1 MSQPSLELDYDDGS
15 DPTFTVGELAEAIK
29 QVLRRG
35 FNDGV
40 WVRGEIQGFQPRAN
54 GHVYFNLTERGDAGQ
69 STIPVALWAGTLAR
83 LRGLLAKNRMRL
95 ENGLAVRIHAR
106 LDFYGPSGRLS
117 LVMDGLDPTYTL
129 GKLAA
134 ERDQLLRRLVAE
146 GLLDAN
152 KRRRLAAA
160 PLRVGVVT
168 SVGSAAWAD
177 LTHELEASGIGFHLL
192 AVHTTVQ
199 GDGAVDGI
207 VAALAALGRRDLELI
222 VIVRGGGS
230 RTDLATFDDERIAR
244 AIASCAVPVWTGL
257 GHEIDRAVADDVA
270 HSAHKTP
277 TACAAA
283 LVARVR
289 DAHLRAE
296 TAWSGVV
303 VQTGTDLDVHERRLD
318 DRARQVSRRTEGAVA
333 VADER
338 RRARAGRVVAA
349 ARRRL
354 DAEHARSGLRAHRA
368 ATSAP
373 AALRAAQADLDVAA
387 ARVGAL
393 DPAVAMARG
402 WSITRGADGHV
413 VRSVDQ
419 VAGGEVLR
427 TVVADGVIVSEVTA
441 REPGSSANA
450 QDAHTR

>member
-1 MSQPSLELDYDDGS
+1 MSQPSLDLDYDDGP

-35 FNDGV
+35 FDDGV

-129 GKLAA
+129 GRLAA

-152 KRRRLAAA
+152 KRHRLAVA
-160 PLRVGVVT
+160 PLRIGVVT

-177 LTHELEASGIGFHLL
+177 LTHELEASGIAFHLL
-192 AVHTTVQ
+192 AAHTTVQ

-207 VAALAALGRRDLELI
+207 VAALAALGRRHPEVI
-222 VIVRGGGS
+222 VIVRGGSS

-244 AIASCAVPVWTGL
+244 AIAACAVPVWTGL

-270 HSAHKTP
+270 HAAHKTP
-277 TACAAA
+277 TACAVA

-303 VQTGTDLDVHERRLD
+303 VQTGADLDAHERRLD

-338 RRARAGRVVAA
+338 VRARAGRVVAA

-354 DAEHARSGLRAHRA
+354 DAEHARTGLRAHRA

-373 AALRAAQADLDVAA
+373 AALRAAHAHLDLSA

-402 WSITRGADGHV
+402 WSITRGPDGRV

-419 VAGGEVLR
+419 VADGAVLR
-427 TVVADGVIVSEVTA
+427 TVVADGAIVSEVTA
-441 REPGSSANA
+441 REHGSSANA
-450 QDAHTR
+450 QDTHTR